1 MSTLAAFLG
10 VTSASVVI
18 IVVTI
23 VAVVAMASVGG
34 GVVGV
39 SAAVDLLVS
48 VTLMLVA
55 VDLMLIAVTLMW
67 VAPFELGLSRLSTKH
82 RNGCHRK
89 TLFHI

>member
-1 MSTLAAFLG
+1 MSALAFLTSG

-55 VDLMLIAVTLMW
+55 VALMW